1 MAPAWLSQLWWRA
14 AGRGQKRSSL
24 MLDALL
30 DAGNVAFTGALAVM
44 LLIAAVEGIGVLL
57 GASVSE
63 HLDAN
68 LEVDATEAIVSPF
81 RKALAWLRVG
91 QVPVLMLLVA
101 FLTIFGLG
109 GLVLQTVVMG
119 VFGRNLSSAIA
130 VPVMFVG
137 SLLPLRAAGG
147 AIARVIPMDET
158 DAVTEDSFIGS
169 VATIT
174 LGTARRGEPAEAKLR
189 DVHGHTHYV
198 MVEPDDPRASFAAPL
213 EVLIVRRIDNRFAVV
228 DLAGELIEDTT

>member
-1 MAPAWLSQLWWRA
+1 MI
-14 AGRGQKRSSL
+14 
-24 MLDALL
+24 DALL
-30 DAGNVAFTGALAVM
+30 HAGNVAFTGALAVM
-44 LLIAAVEGIGVLL
+44 LLIAAVEGVGALL
-57 GASVSE
+57 GTSISE
-63 HLDAN
+63 HLRSLLPETDLNAN
-68 LEVDATEAIVSPF
+68 LEIDASEAIVSPF

-109 GLVLQTVVMG
+109 GLVLQSVVMEIL
-119 VFGRNLSSAIA
+119 GRYLPSGIA
-130 VPVMFVG
+130 VPVAFAG

-147 AIARVIPMDET
+147 VIARVIPMDET

-198 MVEPDDPRASFAAPL
+198 MVEPDDPQASFAAPK
-213 EVLIVRRIDNRFAVV
+213 EVLIVRRLNNRFAVI
-228 DLAGELIEDTT
+228 DLAREMIEDTT

>member
-1 MAPAWLSQLWWRA
+1 MI
-14 AGRGQKRSSL
+14 
-24 MLDALL
+24 DALL
-30 DAGNVAFTGALAVM
+30 HAGNVAFTGALAVM
-44 LLIAAVEGIGVLL
+44 LLIAAVEGVGALL
-57 GASVSE
+57 GTSISE
-63 HLDAN
+63 HLRSLLPETDLNAN
-68 LEVDATEAIVSPF
+68 LEIDASEAIVSPF

-109 GLVLQTVVMG
+109 GLVLQSVVME
-119 VFGRNLSSAIA
+119 VLGRYLPSGIA
-130 VPVMFVG
+130 VPVAFAG

-147 AIARVIPMDET
+147 VIARVIPMDET

-198 MVEPDDPRASFAAPL
+198 MVEPDDPQASFAAPK
-213 EVLIVRRIDNRFAVV
+213 EVLIVRRLNNRFAVI
-228 DLAGELIEDTT
+228 DLAREMIEDTT

>member
-1 MAPAWLSQLWWRA
+1 
-14 AGRGQKRSSL
+14 
-24 MLDALL
+24 MLGALL
-30 DAGNVAFTGALAVM
+30 DAGNIAFTGALAVM

-63 HLDAN
+63 HLQSLLPATDLNAN
-68 LEVDATEAIVSPF
+68 LEFDASEAIVSPF
-81 RKALAWLRVG
+81 RKALVWLRVG
-91 QVPVLMLLVA
+91 QVPVLMLLIV

-119 VFGRNLSSAIA
+119 VFGSYLTSAIA
-130 VPVMFVG
+130 VPAMFVG
-137 SLLPLRAAGG
+137 SLLPLRAAGA

-169 VATIT
+169 VAAIT
-174 LGTARRGEPAEAKLR
+174 LGTARRGEPAEARLR

-198 MVEPDDPRASFAAPL
+198 MVEPDDPQASFAAPM
-213 EVLIVRRIDNRFAVV
+213 EVLIVRRIDNRFAVI

>member
-1 MAPAWLSQLWWRA
+1 MI
-14 AGRGQKRSSL
+14 
-24 MLDALL
+24 DALL
-30 DAGNVAFTGALAVM
+30 SPGNVAFTGAIAVM
-44 LLIAAVEGIGVLL
+44 LLIAAVEGVGALL
-57 GASVSE
+57 GTSISE
-63 HLDAN
+63 HLRSLLPETDLNAN
-68 LEVDATEAIVSPF
+68 LEIDASEAIVSPF

-109 GLVLQTVVMG
+109 GLVLQSVVME
-119 VFGRNLSSAIA
+119 VLGRYLPSGIA
-130 VPVMFVG
+130 VPMAFAG

-147 AIARVIPMDET
+147 VIARVIPLDET

-189 DVHGHTHYV
+189 DARGQTHYV
-198 MVEPDDPRASFAAPL
+198 MVEPDDPQASFAAPM
-213 EVLIVRRIDNRFAVV
+213 EVLIIRRMNNRFAVI
-228 DLAGELIEDTT
+228 DFAGEMIEDTT

>member
-1 MAPAWLSQLWWRA
+1 VI
-14 AGRGQKRSSL
+14 
-24 MLDALL
+24 DALL
-30 DAGNVAFTGALAVM
+30 HAGNVAFTGALAVM
-44 LLIAAVEGIGVLL
+44 LLIAAVEGVGALL
-57 GASVSE
+57 GTSISE
-63 HLDAN
+63 HLRSLLPETDLNAN
-68 LEVDATEAIVSPF
+68 LEIDASEAIVSPF

-109 GLVLQTVVMG
+109 GLVLQSVVME
-119 VFGRNLSSAIA
+119 VLGRYLPSGIA
-130 VPVMFVG
+130 VPMAFAG

-147 AIARVIPMDET
+147 VIARVIPLDET

-198 MVEPDDPRASFAAPL
+198 MVEPDDSQASFAAPK
-213 EVLIVRRIDNRFAVV
+213 EVLIVRRLNNRFAVI
-228 DLAGELIEDTT
+228 DLAREMIEDTT

>member
-1 MAPAWLSQLWWRA
+1 MI
-14 AGRGQKRSSL
+14 
-24 MLDALL
+24 DALL
-30 DAGNVAFTGALAVM
+30 SPGNVAFTGAIAVM
-44 LLIAAVEGIGVLL
+44 LLIAAVEGVGALL
-57 GASVSE
+57 GTSISE
-63 HLDAN
+63 HLRSLLPETDLNAN
-68 LEVDATEAIVSPF
+68 LEIDASEAIVSPF

-109 GLVLQTVVMG
+109 GLVLQSVVMEIL
-119 VFGRNLSSAIA
+119 GRYLPSGIA
-130 VPVMFVG
+130 VPVAFAG

-147 AIARVIPMDET
+147 VIARVIPLDET

-198 MVEPDDPRASFAAPL
+198 MVEPDDPQASFAAPK
-213 EVLIVRRIDNRFAVV
+213 EVLIVRRLNNRFAVI
-228 DLAGELIEDTT
+228 DLAREMIEDTT

>member
-1 MAPAWLSQLWWRA
+1 MI
-14 AGRGQKRSSL
+14 
-24 MLDALL
+24 DALL
-30 DAGNVAFTGALAVM
+30 DAGNVAFTGTLTVM
-44 LLIAAVEGIGVLL
+44 LLIAAVEGVGALL
-57 GASVSE
+57 GASVSAQLQSLLPE
-63 HLDAN
+63 TDLNAN
-68 LEVDATEAIVSPF
+68 LEVDASEAIVSPF
-81 RKALAWLRVG
+81 RKVLAWLRVG
-91 QVPVLMLLVA
+91 QVPVLMLLIA

-119 VFGRNLSSAIA
+119 VFGRYLPSAIA
-130 VPVMFVG
+130 VPVMFAG

-147 AIARVIPMDET
+147 AIARLIPMDET

-198 MVEPDDPRASFAAPL
+198 MVEPDDPQASFAAPM

-228 DLAGELIEDTT
+228 DFAGEMIEDTT

>member
-1 MAPAWLSQLWWRA
+1 MI
-14 AGRGQKRSSL
+14 
-24 MLDALL
+24 DALL
-30 DAGNVAFTGALAVM
+30 HAGNVAFTGALAVM
-44 LLIAAVEGIGVLL
+44 LLIAAVEGVGALL
-57 GASVSE
+57 GTSISE
-63 HLDAN
+63 HLRSLLPETDLNAN
-68 LEVDATEAIVSPF
+68 LEIDASEAMVSPF

-109 GLVLQTVVMG
+109 GLVLQSVVME
-119 VFGRNLSSAIA
+119 VLGRYLPSGIA
-130 VPVMFVG
+130 VPVAFAG

-147 AIARVIPMDET
+147 VIARVIPLDET
-158 DAVTEDSFIGS
+158 DAVTEDSFICS

-198 MVEPDDPRASFAAPL
+198 MVEPDDPQASFAAPK
-213 EVLIVRRIDNRFAVV
+213 EVLIVRRLNNRFAVI
-228 DLAGELIEDTT
+228 DLAREMIEDTT

>member
-1 MAPAWLSQLWWRA
+1 
-14 AGRGQKRSSL
+14 

-30 DAGNVAFTGALAVM
+30 DAGNVAFTGALAMM
-44 LLIAAVEGIGVLL
+44 LLIAAAEGIGVLL

-63 HLDAN
+63 HLRSLLPETELNAN
-68 LEVDATEAIVSPF
+68 LEVDASEAIASPF
-81 RKALAWLRVG
+81 RKVLAWLRVG

-119 VFGRNLSSAIA
+119 VFGRYLPSAIA
-130 VPVMFVG
+130 VPVTFVG

-169 VATIT
+169 IATIT
-174 LGTARRGEPAEAKLR
+174 VGTARRGEPAEAKLR

-198 MVEPDDPRASFAAPL
+198 MVEPDDPRASFAAPM
-213 EVLIVRRIDNRFAVV
+213 EVLIVRRIDNRFVV
-228 DLAGELIEDTT
+228 IDFAGELIEDST